1 MSTIY
6 LSTMP
11 AKKIYNEPKRR
22 FTMTLT
28 ETAIEWLESMKE
40 EMGAN
45 SLSDV
50 VERLARQNVD
60 KR

>member
-1 MSTIY
+1 
-6 LSTMP
+6 MP

-40 EMGAN
+40 EKGAN

-50 VERLARQNVD
+50 VERLARKNVD